1 MTETKTLAVI
11 GDDLEALF
19 DTLDGCE
26 DPAMRAEIEVAIAA
40 SAQDLTHKV
49 DSTAYMLGKWESEE
63 ARYKAEANRLYG
75 KATTLEG
82 RSRWLKGT
90 ILKFLKDHGQPE
102 LAGEFNR
109 FVIVKNPPALNITDP
124 GAIPAKYM
132 DLIPASTRIRNDE
145 LKAALKLGVIVPG
158 AELTRGERI
167 ERK

>member
-40 SAQDLTHKV
+40 ASQDLTHKV
-49 DSTAYMLGKWESEE
+49 DSTAYLLSRWESEE
-63 ARYKAEANRLYG
+63 ARYKVEADRLYD
-75 KATTLEG
+75 KATTLKN
-82 RSRWLKGT
+82 RIAWRKGT

-102 LAGEFNR
+102 IAGKFNR
-109 FVIVKNPPALNITDP
+109 FVIAKNPAKLNITDAD
-124 GAIPAKYM
+124 AIPAKYL
-132 DLIPASTRIRNDE
+132 DVIPATMQVRNDE